1 MNDKMNVKETV
12 GGSNSMKERNPN
24 VPNEGTQSKENERV
38 HRMEKGIYYF
48 VDSKITLIDEN
59 ELYKS
64 KVLEE

>member
-1 MNDKMNVKETV
+1 MNEKKNVK
-12 GGSNSMKERNPN
+12 
-24 VPNEGTQSKENERV
+24 V

-48 VDSKITLIDEN
+48 VDSKITLIHEN

>member
-1 MNDKMNVKETV
+1 MN
-12 GGSNSMKERNPN
+12 
-24 VPNEGTQSKENERV
+24 NEQNEIV
-38 HRMEKGIYYF
+38 HRIEKGIYYF